1 MIISQGLHRD
11 TVLCCKKIVSNC
23 VDFFSFL
30 LPSFKMNMMNA
41 FHSTLSA
48 RLRLVSMALLVLF
61 AVVQLDS
68 VLGESVK
75 PIRAL
80 MISGGCCH
88 DYPNQNLILSEGISS
103 RARVDWTLVNQGGT
117 ARDVQIPVYDDPHW
131 ADGYDVVV
139 HNECFGGVTDVDW
152 LESIVKTHTEKGIP
166 AVFIHC
172 SLHSYRAAKTDAWRS
187 LMGARS
193 MSHEGHRPLD
203 VENLRPN
210 HPIMKTF
217 PPVWHTP
224 NGELYKIEKMWP
236 DAIPLA
242 KAFGKDTQKDH
253 VCVWLNHLGN
263 ARVFTT
269 TLGHHN
275 ETMQSPVYLDMVS
288 RGLLWAVGELDADG
302 SPTAGYGPAKQ
313 TALKGRKILAGDYS
327 KKRIALVD
335 ESGNIEWEH
344 RVRDI
349 HDLSVLPNGNILF
362 QTSWTKLV
370 EMNSEQEVVWS
381 YDAAAMNGNTGQ
393 RVEVHAFQRLANGLT
408 MIAESGPARIIE
420 VDHNG
425 IVHRE
430 ISLKVDN
437 RNPHRDTRMAR
448 KLNNGNYLVCHEA
461 DHTVREYDMTGK
473 VVWEFVTG
481 GEVYGATRLKN
492 GNTLIGNGSGHN
504 VLEVDNEGT
513 VVWSIEENDL
523 PGIKLVW
530 VTTVEEL
537 PNGNYMVGN
546 CHAGPGNPQIIEVN
560 KDKQV
565 VWSFRNFEVFGN
577 AMPCSKVF

>member
-1 MIISQGLHRD
+1 MSGSDDGPHHQNA
-11 TVLCCKKIVSNC
+11 CKKE
-23 VDFFSFL
+23 FSIDVN
-30 LPSFKMNMMNA
+30 P
-41 FHSTLSA
+41 
-48 RLRLVSMALLVLF
+48 LVSDDPVFNLMKISTSSSSSCFFWNRARAMVFLFVLTIVIGNMVN
-61 AVVQLDS
+61 ASGSQA
-68 VLGESVK
+68 
-75 PIRAL
+75 IRAL

-88 DYPNQNLILSEGISS
+88 DYPNQNLILSEGISK
-103 RARVDWTLVNQGGT
+103 RAHVEWTLVNQGGT
-117 ARDVQIPVYDDPHW
+117 SRDVKIPIYDRPDWIH
-131 ADGYDVVV
+131 GYDVVV

-152 LESIVKTHTEKGIP
+152 LESIVDAHTTTGVP
-166 AVFIHC
+166 ALFIHC

-253 VCVWLNHLGN
+253 ACVWLNHLGD

-288 RGLLWAVGELDADG
+288 RGLLWAVGKLEANGLPSNGFQAPG
-302 SPTAGYGPAKQ
+302 KTTLP
-313 TALKGRKILAGDYS
+313 GRRILAGDYRRD
-327 KKRIALVD
+327 RIAIVD
-335 ESGNIEWEH
+335 ESGKVEWEH
-344 RVRDI
+344 PIRDI
-349 HDLSVLPNGNILF
+349 HDLDRLPNGNILF
-362 QTSWTKLV
+362 QTSWTKIL
-370 EMNSEQEVVWS
+370 EMTPEKEIIWS
-381 YDAAAMNGNTGQ
+381 YDASIMNGNQGR

-408 MIAESGPARIIE
+408 MIAESGPGRIIE
-420 VDHNG
+420 VDRHG
-425 IVHRE
+425 VIHRK
-430 ISLKVDN
+430 IKLKIN
-437 RNPHRDTRMAR
+437 NPSPHRDTRLAR
-448 KLNNGNYLVCHEA
+448 KLDNGNYLVCHES
-461 DHTVREYDMTGK
+461 DHAVREYDLKGN
-473 VVWEFVTG
+473 VIWEFQTG

-492 GNTLIGNGSGHN
+492 GHTLIGNGSGHN
-504 VLEVDNEGT
+504 VLEVNTEGQI
-513 VVWSIEENDL
+513 VWSIGENEL
-523 PGIKLVW
+523 PGIQLVW

-537 PNGNYMVGN
+537 PNGNYLIGN
-546 CHAGPGNPQIIEVN
+546 CHAGPDNPQIIEVN
-560 KDKQV
+560 RDKQV
-565 VWSFRNFEVFGN
+565 VWSFNNFEVFGN